1 MGWLTLYVF
10 LVQHTEQTPRLVMS
24 IIATSLAFTV
34 FNLLQL
40 HRNDVED
47 QMRISGSRHHLA
59 PGLALLSSRGSA
71 ACLARGCRASG
82 AVRPMTGREGLRHHA
97 LDRNPQL
104 APLPM

>member
-10 LVQHTEQTPRLVMS
+10 LVTEQTEQTPRLVMS

-47 QMRISGSRHHLA
+47 RMRISGSRHHLA
-59 PGLALLSSRGSA
+59 PGLALPFFQVIEGIIK
-71 ACLARGCRASG
+71 GN
-82 AVRPMTGREGLRHHA
+82 PGRSDKLIY
-97 LDRNPQL
+97 LTVQL
-104 APLPM
+104 YT